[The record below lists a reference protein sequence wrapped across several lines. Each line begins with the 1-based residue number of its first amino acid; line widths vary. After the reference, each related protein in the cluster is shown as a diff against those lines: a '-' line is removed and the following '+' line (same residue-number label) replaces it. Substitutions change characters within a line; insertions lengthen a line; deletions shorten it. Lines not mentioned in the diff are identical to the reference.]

1 VNHSCESGQDAGR
14 AEIAVVVPVREG
26 RFWVRIRHESGS
38 LNNCWEFPGGKLH
51 PDETPR
57 SGARR
62 EMAEETGVQVPESC
76 LEPVVTVDHDY
87 VDRKVRIHFFK
98 MELEIE
104 LKPGQGEWLSLGELK
119 LRPIPAANWAAI
131 ERILESH

>member
-1 VNHSCESGQDAGR
+1 MKNPSESGRDAPR
-14 AEIAVVVPVREG
+14 VEIAVVVPVREG

-38 LNNCWEFPGGKLH
+38 LDNCWEFPGGKLH
-51 PDETPR
+51 HDEAPR

-98 MELEIE
+98 VELEME
-104 LKPGQGEWLSLGELK
+104 LKPGQGEWLTLEELK
-119 LRPIPAANWAAI
+119 GRSIPAANRAAI
-131 ERILESH
+131 ECILDSR